1 MYDTLSLLYQE
12 IPLYVVFYEV
22 NIRARRHY
30 QHSKSGESTGEPRQL
45 QACQQQVPVKF
56 YSNGTLA
63 IGKMSEEKNEAS
75 DQQKF
80 KKRKRIQALEVQ
92 EFYGINSVQ
101 RKSRKSGKST
111 SVTASVDERNRSP
124 SLEIV
129 PSFAPG
135 EFIRVWG
142 GFLTFPG

>member
-1 MYDTLSLLYQE
+1 
-12 IPLYVVFYEV
+12 
-22 NIRARRHY
+22 
-30 QHSKSGESTGEPRQL
+30 
-45 QACQQQVPVKF
+45 
-56 YSNGTLA
+56 
-63 IGKMSEEKNEAS
+63 MSEEKNEAS

-101 RKSRKSGKST
+101 RESGKST
-111 SVTASVDERNRSP
+111 SVAASVDERNRNP